1 MSGPGPS
8 TVVGEPPDAPPT
20 VSGATGPGIS
30 GDAAVASSLGV
41 PDLPSS
47 QEELDVPLS
56 ALLGTLSGHPVG
68 SAREGEE
75 AGPPGEKRKQA
86 TEKVV
91 SATTSPRFT
100 RFLPDFAETFIKLE
114 SSRENVQGGY
124 SFLFSFSSCYFHLPF
139 PLSLF
144 FFEFGIIDHLSL
156 S

>member
-8 TVVGEPPDAPPT
+8 TVVGEPPDAPPA

-75 AGPPGEKRKQA
+75 AGPPRGKKEASNREGCECNDLSA
-86 TEKVV
+86 IHPV
-91 SATTSPRFT
+91 SS
-100 RFLPDFAETFIKLE
+100 
-114 SSRENVQGGY
+114 
-124 SFLFSFSSCYFHLPF
+124 
-139 PLSLF
+139 
-144 FFEFGIIDHLSL
+144 
-156 S
+156 